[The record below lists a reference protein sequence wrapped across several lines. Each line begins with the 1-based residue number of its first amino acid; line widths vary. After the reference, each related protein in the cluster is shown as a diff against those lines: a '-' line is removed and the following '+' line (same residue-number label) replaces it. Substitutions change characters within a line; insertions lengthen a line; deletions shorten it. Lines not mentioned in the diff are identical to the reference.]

1 MKITTNSNHDCS
13 IEQACDSCR
22 KRKLKCSKEYPKCS
36 KCIQHNWECSYSP
49 RTVRSPLTRAHLTEV
64 EAKVRGLENM
74 VSFLLARDLSSNQ
87 IDGLLRQERYKEV
100 LSPHR
105 RALQSA
111 CNENSE
117 VFGSPVS
124 SPMSRTT
131 SNNRT
136 EDKLES
142 RDLSLSSS
150 QSSKSSF
157 GQSVTPAVFT
167 LSPNLRDGEQV
178 DDSQIKQEII
188 DDFVLNNIPT
198 NYHEASSLSFI
209 NPSFIKNTSREADP
223 LQGTVSPRHREAGS
237 SSSSAP
243 ISRYSGRRLVS
254 QRPSTSPTSIAS
266 PSSLL
271 SLNSY
276 NDNFYDDEVTRED
289 LSQEEKRRRNYPSAE
304 VKINDN
310 SEDFDFLVPN
320 SGSTMP
326 PSNYDMLFD
335 DMMNE
340 SSVMNS

>member
-64 EAKVRGLENM
+64 EAKVRGLENI

-117 VFGSPVS
+117 IFGSPTS
-124 SPMSRTT
+124 TPMSRTT
-131 SNNRT
+131 SHNRT
-136 EDKLES
+136 DDKLES
-142 RDLSLSSS
+142 KDLSLSSS
-150 QSSKSSF
+150 QSSKSSL

-167 LSPNLRDGEQV
+167 LSPNSRDGEHV

-198 NYHEASSLSFI
+198 NYREASSLSFI
-209 NPSFIKNTSREADP
+209 NPSFIKNTSREVDP
-223 LQGTVSPRHREAGS
+223 LQGPVSPQNREAGS

-243 ISRYSGRRLVS
+243 MSRYSGRRLVS

-289 LSQEEKRRRNYPSAE
+289 LSQEEKRRRNYPSAD

-326 PSNYDMLFD
+326 PPNYDLLFD